1 MGCRYAEKP
10 GVDDHLRHAATERVF
25 EDHPDHGDE
34 VLLLSVAVGN
44 LRADVRHHHLPDL
57 YPTTLQQ
64 AVAAGAGRSKDGR
77 GGVGKEVELPTEG
90 AVCDRWEQEKRA

>member
-1 MGCRYAEKP
+1 MGCRYAEES
-10 GVDDHLRHAATERVF
+10 GADGHLRHAAAERVF
-25 EDHPDHGDE
+25 EDHPDHGDA

-77 GGVGKEVELPTEG
+77 GGVGKEVELPAEG